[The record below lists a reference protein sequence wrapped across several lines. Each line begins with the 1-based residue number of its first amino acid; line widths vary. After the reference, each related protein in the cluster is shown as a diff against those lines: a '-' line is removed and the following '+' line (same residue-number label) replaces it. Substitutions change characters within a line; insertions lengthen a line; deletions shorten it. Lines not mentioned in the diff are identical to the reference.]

1 MTSFRILLFF
11 HIAAVVVGFG
21 VTFALP
27 FMQAFAER
35 TGPGATRFMLRFA
48 RRLETMVIYPGA
60 VLIFIFGLGLMFD
73 DNTGYKDDMPA
84 WLTISTIWFVVAV
97 GMGFL
102 VLRRAVAQALAALDG
117 VPDDGEFPPAYLALS
132 RRIQVLGGLLGVS
145 IVGIAF
151 LMVWGANGGF

>member
-1 MTSFRILLFF
+1 MTSYRILLFL
-11 HIAAVVVGFG
+11 HIVAVVIGFG

-27 FMQAFAER
+27 FLQAFAER

-48 RRLETMVIYPGA
+48 RRMENIVIYPGA
-60 VLIFIFGLGLMFD
+60 VLVFVFGLGLMFD

-84 WLTISTIWFVVAV
+84 WLTISTIWFVITVAMAF
-97 GMGFL
+97 GI
-102 VLRRAVAQALAALDG
+102 LRRTVRQALDALDG
-117 VPDDGEFPPAYLALS
+117 VPDDGELPPAYLALS
-132 RRIQVLGGLLGVS
+132 RRIQMLGGLLGVS